1 MGDGEH
7 CVDCV
12 QYLQDDILPLCQR
25 KIKGIKPLFFHA
37 WSYISVHQ
45 ILKHISTVKL
55 AVLDKQL

>member
-12 QYLQDDILPLCQR
+12 QYLHAYMLPLSQR
-25 KIKGIKPLFFHA
+25 KIKGIKPVSHA

-45 ILKHISTVKL
+45 ILKHISIIQH
-55 AVLDKQL
+55 AVLDRQL